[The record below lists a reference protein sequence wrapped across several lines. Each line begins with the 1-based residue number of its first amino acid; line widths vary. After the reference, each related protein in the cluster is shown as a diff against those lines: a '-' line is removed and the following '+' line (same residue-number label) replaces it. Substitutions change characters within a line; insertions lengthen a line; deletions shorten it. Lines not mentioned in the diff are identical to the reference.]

1 MVWNRINLNVLFI
14 FWNKVNFVCSERGL
28 WYYLEYS
35 LCITL
40 LITISYLVHNFYKK
54 IYQRIMWPNGSVMTL
69 IWGHWPR
76 SFILALIQKRP
87 SLGQKPFIG
96 ISGCSFYQD
105 RFVMCLWTFSIF
117 SCTAREEASRER
129 TATTVPCDSGH
140 IYTEN
145 LHPQRSQQSLG
156 ITSYICRQ
164 SMHPGLV
171 LFLMCIVHAICC
183 FIQNRHLSLE

>member
-1 MVWNRINLNVLFI
+1 
-14 FWNKVNFVCSERGL
+14 
-28 WYYLEYS
+28 
-35 LCITL
+35 
-40 LITISYLVHNFYKK
+40 
-54 IYQRIMWPNGSVMTL
+54 MTL
-69 IWGHWPR
+69 ISGHWPR

-87 SLGQKPFIG
+87 SLGQKPFIS
-96 ISGCSFYQD
+96 ISGCNFYQD

-129 TATTVPCDSGH
+129 TATTVPCDGGH

-164 SMHPGLV
+164 SMEPGLV

-183 FIQNRHLSLE
+183 FIQNRQLSIKIMWCLQKVTFKVSFGIKREKKLWFEFQEYHHGKLKLYSIKLLNSKLLRF